1 MYQVFTID
9 PGTAESVEQ
18 LGTKYKYWFKDPQGK
33 HQLFKAD
40 SRGTGEDWA
49 EKIACELAELLGV
62 PHVHYELAFEL
73 NSELPGVICES
84 CAAGYT
90 GLALGNQLL
99 LARDQAY
106 PADQSNKYYRVRQHT
121 VDAVAQVLN
130 AMARPPDKWTRNM
143 PPGLSSA
150 LDVFA
155 GYVLLDAWIANQDR
169 HHENW
174 GALRMGTALYL
185 APSFDHGAALARNL
199 LDTQRQDRLQTRNRA
214 RQISAYARR
223 ARSAFYRD
231 FSSPKP
237 MNTIEAWQAFA
248 QRTSVGMRS
257 WPERLRSVT
266 RDAIKEV
273 ITKVPENRMT
283 QVCRDFM
290 LELLLENQ
298 RRILAGDSQ

>member
-1 MYQVFTID
+1 LYQVFTID

-18 LGTKYKYWFKDPQGK
+18 LGTKYKYWFKDPQGT

-73 NSELPGVICES
+73 NSERPGVICES
-84 CAAGYT
+84 CATGYT

-99 LARDQAY
+99 LSRDQAY
-106 PADQSNKYYRVRQHT
+106 PAGESNKYYRVRQHT

-130 AMARPPDKWTRNM
+130 AIARPPDKWTRNM

-199 LDTQRQDRLQTRNRA
+199 LDAQRQDRLRTRDRT
-214 RQISAYARR
+214 RQIPAYARR
-223 ARSAFYRD
+223 ATSAFYRD

-248 QRTSVGMRS
+248 QRTSAGRRF
-257 WPERLRSVT
+257 WPERLRAVT
-266 RDAIKEV
+266 RDVIKEV

-283 QVCRDFM
+283 EVCRDFT